1 VTAEKYLESRGW
13 WRTPDGCG
21 DDGDG
26 ELDWLD
32 PAFESVYPL
41 SRAFQIQQARDA
53 AEERRCVADAIANA
67 ASRFA
72 KLDPDA
78 ALSHIMQAAAT
89 AQAAW
94 LRMYGVEVES

>member
-1 VTAEKYLESRGW
+1 VKAADYLKSRGW
-13 WRTPDGCG
+13 LDTGTA
-21 DDGDG
+21 DDGVECWADPTDLEMDG
-26 ELDWLD
+26 LAMEDALT
-32 PAFESVYPL
+32 
-41 SRAFQIQQARDA
+41 IQRARDA
-53 AEERRCVADAIANA
+53 AEERRCVAEAIANA

-72 KLDPDA
+72 KLDTDA